1 MLCLNRS
8 NRVKNE
14 LEPETQTSIRDEI
27 FEQQNVDE
35 ETLKEEA
42 DRMDMLMRNL
52 IGGAE
57 DDEDVENKEEE
68 ANGMNRTKLVI

>member
-57 DDEDVENKEEE
+57 DDEDVEIKEEE
-68 ANGMNRTKLVI
+68 ANGMNRSKLVI

>member
-1 MLCLNRS
+1 MNRS

-14 LEPETQTSIRDEI
+14 LEPVTQTSIRDEI

>member
-14 LEPETQTSIRDEI
+14 LEPVTQTSIRDEI